1 MLRIEEE
8 SFNRVYTSFDA
19 APPTNHS
26 AFPLLYSLAQPAAEE
41 FIREFR
47 SD

>member
-19 APPTNHS
+19 ALPTNRS
-26 AFPLLYSLAQPAAEE
+26 AFPFLYSLAQPAADEVK
-41 FIREFR
+41 REFR